1 MRQLLS
7 LPLILS
13 LMLLVS
19 CTKINTDELNRNAL
33 TKAQTTIVALND
45 LYIPSRTTYEQVYNL
60 SSEETKKIL
69 NKKVNPYVNKAND
82 VLIYISNLV
91 LIWTNSSQ
99 KPEQYDTAIDEAKT
113 IIPEAV
119 SAMAD
124 AIKKPE

>member
-1 MRQLLS
+1 MRQIIS

-19 CTKINTDELNRNAL
+19 CTKINTYELNKDSL
-33 TKAQTTIVALND
+33 DKAQSTIVALND
-45 LYIPSRTTYEQVYNL
+45 LYIPSRTTYEQVYIL

-82 VLIYISNLV
+82 VLIYVSNLV
-91 LIWTNSSQ
+91 LLWTNSLQ
-99 KPEQYDTAIDEAKT
+99 KPEQYDTAIDEAKNV
-113 IIPEAV
+113 IPEAV
-119 SAMAD
+119 SVMSD

>member
-1 MRQLLS
+1 MRLIS

-33 TKAQTTIVALND
+33 TKAQSTIVALND

-91 LIWTNSSQ
+91 LIWTNSLQ